1 MTVCGTVG
9 ANHPAVEKSET
20 LNLMKSLLAV
30 ALISFATMTHGA
42 IFQFKSGAGALA
54 QATLRNQNT
63 WVVTTST
70 ARDWFSGWIAG
81 AENTCVTY
89 FHPTT
94 DTNPGGIKTLTWT
107 HLPSPALLL
116 GISALFGMAALSMAK
131 SVVQVAVARR
141 GQPIRS

>member
-1 MTVCGTVG
+1 MTVCGTVDG
-9 ANHPAVEKSET
+9 KHPAVKKSET
-20 LNLMKSLLAV
+20 LNLMKSLLTI
-30 ALISFATMTHGA
+30 ALISLTTLTHGA

-70 ARDWFSGWIAG
+70 ARDRFSGWIAG

-94 DTNPGGIKTLTWT
+94 DTITQGIKTMKWT
-107 HLPSPALLL
+107 NLSSPALLL
-116 GISALFGMAALSMAK
+116 SISALFGMAAFSMAN
-131 SVVQVAVARR
+131 SVAQIAAARR
-141 GQPIRS
+141 TQVIQN